1 MNIFYLGGPG
11 GIFKTFIG
19 KLIIN
24 YNLVFFFKQFHVHL
38 AGMILLQNSE
48 LLL

>member
-24 YNLVFFFKQFHVHL
+24 NNLFVF
-38 AGMILLQNSE
+38 
-48 LLL
+48 